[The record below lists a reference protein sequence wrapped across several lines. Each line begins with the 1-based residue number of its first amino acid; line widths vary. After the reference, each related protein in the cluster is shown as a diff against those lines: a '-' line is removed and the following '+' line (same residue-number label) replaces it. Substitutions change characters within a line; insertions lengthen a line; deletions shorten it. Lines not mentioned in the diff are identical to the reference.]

1 MVDYARLVVSV
12 DSRQVR
18 NADRDMVSMSRSAEG
33 LTGGLSRMIA
43 PLVSVATAMAALNK
57 AVIVQRQFDVL
68 NAGLMTATGSSERA
82 AEAFQALQDFAAK
95 TPYSL
100 DQAVEGFTKLVNIG
114 LTPSEEALMS
124 YGNTAS
130 AMGKDLSQMIEA
142 VADAATG
149 EFERLKEFG
158 IRAKVE
164 GDQVSLTFQGTTTT
178 VRNST
183 AEIEKYLT
191 SLGQNQFA
199 GAMAQRMETLDGAIS
214 NLGDTWDQTFRL
226 INEAGAGELMEDAVR
241 GAIGAL
247 EELNASLA
255 SGQLE
260 GYLDAVVGKF
270 DGFGRDVDSTFD
282 ILTRIIESDTGRWD
296 ALLQNNIDTMIATFR
311 DFPENVRAFIQI
323 MTVEVLAGFDKVT
336 AYTRA
341 FNDSINA
348 IFSGDTWEGVGARLE
363 QELSVIDSTRE
374 GSLTGIMAERDAAL
388 ASFDSQI
395 EAADELRKTY
405 DELREARA
413 GQGGDRLAQ
422 FGKSGSEG
430 GDSGSAAEAKKLAD
444 AYTSL
449 VRGLERQKALYGQTG
464 EAARI
469 NYELTKGSLKGVV
482 GQQADY
488 LIGLARELDAKR
500 DLSEQEQ
507 LRIDILRESGQ
518 LRAANDAQFQL
529 EYAEKIAEY
538 ERQGNVEALQRLETL
553 RRIREIQMNADQA
566 PGTVEGVTQAP
577 RSSGL
582 DAVVGG
588 AGSEL
593 IRLQQEAVALEEW
606 RSMELEKQR
615 AFLEAKAINE
625 QQYAER
631 VANIYQQSA
640 DGVANIQGAQTLAV
654 MSLAQGL
661 TSDLMSLM
669 QQAGQEN
676 TALYKA
682 MFLAQKSIAIGQAII
697 STELAAVAAMAPP
710 PFGLGPVAGLPYSQM
725 IRTLGYASVGIIG
738 AQTAMGLSGMAHDG
752 IDSVPKEG
760 TWLLDKGER
769 VVDRRTN
776 ADLKDYLAG
785 KGGGSAP
792 QITINAPVTVEGQ
805 AGLSE
810 AEARQQGQITANA
823 IDAVFVS
830 RIEKES
836 RPGGLLWNL
845 YGGGR

>member
-100 DQAVEGFTKLVNIG
+100 DQAVEGFTKLVNLG

-566 PGTVEGVTQAP
+566 PGTVEGVSKAP
-577 RSSGL
+577 AFSGL
-582 DAVVGG
+582 DPSVGG
-588 AGSEL
+588 AAGEL
-593 IRLQQEAVALEEW
+593 IRLQEQSQAIDQW
-606 RSMELEKQR
+606 RMTELEKQR
-615 AFLEAKAINE
+615 AFLESKAINE
-625 QQYAER
+625 EEHARRVENINQQTYDTLSQLSEAHK
-631 VANIYQQSA
+631 VAA
-640 DGVANIQGAQTLAV
+640 LG
-654 MSLAQGL
+654 MF
-661 TSDLMSLM
+661 SDLTGNAAAMMEQL
-669 QQAGQEN
+669 AGKGS
-676 TALYKA
+676 TAYKA
-682 MFLAQKSIAIGQAII
+682 LFLASKAASIAQAII
-697 STELAAVAAMAPP
+697 STEVAAAKALE
-710 PFGLGPVAGLPYSQM
+710 LGPIMGIPAASLVRG
-725 IRTLGYASVGIIG
+725 LGYASVGMI
-738 AQTAMGLSGMAHDG
+738 AATSMAGMAHDG

-785 KGGGSAP
+785 KGGGGAAP
-792 QITINAPVTVEGQ
+792 QITIQAPVTVEGQ
-805 AGLSE
+805 AGMSE
-810 AEARQQGQITANA
+810 AEARKQGQVTADAINA
-823 IDAVFVS
+823 VVMT
-830 RIEKES
+830 RIERES

-845 YGGGR
+845 YGAGR